1 MEVVKHEENGQV
13 TLITEVKKVDN
24 KKEKIIV
31 RVSESPK
38 LKFSHHFR
46 KPKAK
51 MMIPSFTRMKLKALR
66 LLDFVKMI
74 VHRLI

>member
-31 RVSESPK
+31 RVSVARRTLWRK
-38 LKFSHHFR
+38 LL
-46 KPKAK
+46 KPVETFKAVETK
-51 MMIPSFTRMKLKALR
+51 AQMMNPSFTRMKLKAAG
-66 LLDFVKMI
+66 F
-74 VHRLI
+74 